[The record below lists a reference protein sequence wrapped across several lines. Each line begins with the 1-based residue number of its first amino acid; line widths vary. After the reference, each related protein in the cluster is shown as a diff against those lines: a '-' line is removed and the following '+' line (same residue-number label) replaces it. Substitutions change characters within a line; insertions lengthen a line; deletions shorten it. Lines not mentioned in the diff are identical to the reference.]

1 MKRRSFLKGI
11 AATVPGVAAFRLPV
25 FAQTAKVAVPQ
36 GEYAPANIL
45 NEYTAFLP
53 GEQEA
58 LSQKVDVSKIVM
70 QDQTVDA
77 NAGGEQ
83 KTLQIGETIQGW
95 KLLSVLPW
103 HNGMPT
109 AVFEKHVTHQGALL
123 FVNAERELARI
134 PKQIG
139 DLSKIKPRELAAPPG
154 MKFERPPKIT
164 HGPDKLGQYILN
176 SNQDPCYENVAALGA
191 GYTGWT
197 LVSDDGIGALKSIW
211 LEPDGKTRQFS
222 EDPQN
227 LWAPDVNGRLF
238 DPFRVLPLPM
248 LYTYKPGYSKRT
260 MLGGFLPAAD
270 VGVWNSDNGIGY
282 EVMMA
287 LAAAGDR
294 KPIARIRATLH
305 PEQKGNL
312 RANSQTTDAQISGG
326 EMDRYWNGSAAEF
339 YSAVL
344 GLWERWNKF
353 FDSRMRVD
361 IPDPWLLQAAKAGIV
376 ASRCSYRGLE
386 PTYQIGEGAYT
397 KIPERSHALF
407 PVAHYEFVWAQ
418 QLWNQT
424 EQVEPHFQHYLERYI
439 LPDGNFTYNTQDQVE
454 APVNYGVFLRNS
466 ARAYDYT
473 GDINALQQRLPILR
487 RMLAYIMPR
496 RAFAKTAFSE
506 SDPRHGLI
514 WGSPE
519 ADNGDPDDDTPA
531 AHLYYYQN
539 AAWIWRGLKEHGRCL
554 QRAGKD
560 HANNDLVQEGLRIF
574 EEAKQMRSD
583 IERSLRITL
592 DARSAELK
600 QAGITPFSAFD
611 TSRKPEQLTSYENH
625 RYMMDWWT
633 ADWGDA
639 DLDAGHF
646 HHRTA
651 AGQEIVGMNAAS
663 DGIYA
668 TDSGTQVTS
677 NFMEHGTLAARIRLA
692 DYRPFLLTLYG
703 NLCFAMDSGN
713 RFAPEDAI
721 IPGGM
726 AGEGAGWTWSPV
738 VNSALQPTVALRWL
752 LCYEESDADRIHL
765 QKAAPKHWFVPGQR
779 IAVRN
784 CPTRFGEITWSTE
797 SQPTTSGWTVTID
810 LPSRVPFPAE
820 IAVHIHPPDGR
831 AIASS
836 SVGHLNGTA
845 VVIPAATFAGKN
857 QVSFRVL

>member
-11 AATVPGVAAFRLPV
+11 AATVPGIATFRLPV
-25 FAQTAKVAVPQ
+25 FAQTVNGDATQ
-36 GEYAPANIL
+36 GKYSPANIL

-53 GEQEA
+53 GEREA
-58 LSQKVDVSKIVM
+58 LNQKIDVSKIVM
-70 QDQTVDA
+70 QYQTVDA
-77 NAGGEQ
+77 SSGGEQ
-83 KTLQIGETIQGW
+83 KTLKIGESIQGW

-109 AVFEKHVTHQGALL
+109 AVFEKNVTHQGALL

-139 DLSKIKPRELAAPPG
+139 DLSKIRPREISAPPG
-154 MKFERPPKIT
+154 MKFDRPSEIT
-164 HGPDKLGQYILN
+164 HGPDKLGQYILD

-191 GYTGWT
+191 EYTGWT
-197 LVSDDGIGALKSIW
+197 LVSDDGMGALKSIW
-211 LEPDGKTRQFS
+211 LEADGKSRQFS

-238 DPFRVLPLPM
+238 DPFRILPLPM
-248 LYTYKPGYSKRT
+248 LYAYKPGYSKRT

-270 VGVWNSDNGIGY
+270 VGVWNPDNGVGY

-287 LAAAGDR
+287 LAAGGDR

-305 PEQKGNL
+305 PKQHGNL
-312 RANSQTTDAQISGG
+312 RASAQISDAQISGA

-339 YSAVL
+339 FTAVL

-353 FDSRMRVD
+353 FESRMQVD

-424 EQVEPHFQHYLERYI
+424 AQVEPHFQHYLEQYI

-473 GDINALQQRLPILR
+473 GDIDALQQRLPILR

-496 RAFAKTAFSE
+496 RAFAKTTFPE

-519 ADNGDPDDDTPA
+519 ADNGDPDDDTPS

-560 HANNDLVQEGLRIF
+560 HANNDLVQEGLKIS

-592 DARSAELK
+592 DARSAKLK

-611 TSRKPEQLTSYENH
+611 TSREPEQLTSYENH

-646 HHRTA
+646 RHRTA

-677 NFMEHGTLAARIRLA
+677 NFMEHGTLAGRIRLA

-726 AGEGAGWTWSPV
+726 ANEGAGWTWSPV

-765 QKAAPKHWFVPGQR
+765 QKAAPKQWFAPGQR
-779 IAVRN
+779 IAVSN

-797 SQPTTSGWTVTID
+797 AQPNTSGWMVKID
-810 LPSRVPFPAE
+810 LPSGVAFPAE
-820 IAVHIHPPDGR
+820 IVVHIHPPDGR
-831 AIASS
+831 ALVSS
-836 SVGHLNGTA
+836 SAGRLSGTTI
-845 VVIPAATFAGKN
+845 VIPAAAFAGKN
-857 QVSFRVL
+857 QLSFRVQ